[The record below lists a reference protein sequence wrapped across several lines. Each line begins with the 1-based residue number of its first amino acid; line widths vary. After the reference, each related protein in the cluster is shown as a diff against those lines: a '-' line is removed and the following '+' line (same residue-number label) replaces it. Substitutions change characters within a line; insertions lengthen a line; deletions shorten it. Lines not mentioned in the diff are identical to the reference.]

1 MKKWTDTGRIRPS
14 RVDPAEKPVLES
26 VRYGFHNPRR
36 AAMTLEIPEVVI
48 NRLPI
53 YARALANLAASGE
66 TVVSSQALGE
76 ALDVT
81 PAQIR
86 KDLSYFGRFGK
97 QGRGYN
103 VHSLLNKLREILGL
117 DRQWRVCVVGV
128 GRLGQAIVEYG
139 GFGPQGF
146 EIVAAFDT
154 NPELV
159 GQRVGQ
165 VTVRNIED
173 LAGFLGE
180 NRVDVGVIS
189 VPVEAAQTVAD
200 QLVSAG
206 VKAILNYAPTTPHV
220 PREVSIRHIDPVLAM
235 QSMTFYL
242 KAPHAMPR

>member
-1 MKKWTDTGRIRPS
+1 
-14 RVDPAEKPVLES
+14 
-26 VRYGFHNPRR
+26 
-36 AAMTLEIPEVVI
+36 MTLEIPEVVI
-48 NRLPI
+48 NRLPV
-53 YARALANLAASGE
+53 YARALAKLAAMGE
-66 TVVSSQALGE
+66 TVVSSQTLGE

-103 VHSLLNKLREILGL
+103 VQTLLLKLREILGL

-146 EIVAAFDT
+146 EIVAAFDASA
-154 NPELV
+154 EMV
-159 GQRVGQ
+159 GKPVGQ
-165 VTVRNIED
+165 VVVRHVDD
-173 LAGFLGE
+173 LAAFLRE
-180 NRVDVGVIS
+180 SRVDVGVVA
-189 VPVEAAQTVAD
+189 VPVEAAQTVVD
-200 QLVSAG
+200 QLVAAG

-220 PREVSIRHIDPVLAM
+220 PTEVSIRHIDPVLAM

-242 KAPHAMPR
+242 KAPENPAK